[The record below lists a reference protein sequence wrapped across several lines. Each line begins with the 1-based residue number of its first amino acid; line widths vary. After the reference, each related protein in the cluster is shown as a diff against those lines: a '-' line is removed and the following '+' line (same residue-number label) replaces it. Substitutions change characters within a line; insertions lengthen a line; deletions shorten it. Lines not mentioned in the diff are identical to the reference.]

1 MVVTVGGYTHAG
13 KTPSPGF
20 GLPSLTLLPVAPVL
34 ELGKVLAQRGHV
46 VDFATLEGQ
55 ESWTKGYEY
64 ISQLHLMGPGPSN
77 EELEAHYLRM
87 REWDASK
94 GFAGV
99 MDSKYLFD
107 SYWTQTYQHLKRI
120 VDDPATKPDMMVAD
134 FFVDAVKDILYQYN
148 IPIAMVYPQMPAL
161 MCPCSYIPGQPGFQ
175 IEGTLTSENASM
187 WLRFRN
193 ELVIYKALP
202 SIIKW
207 VKWTKKMRQD
217 AGVNYKLPTPSK
229 PNYLVLINSFFGLEV
244 PKDIP
249 PLVQAVGPILAD
261 TYPPLS
267 EPYESFLENHK
278 KTLYLALGTH
288 IILSNNH
295 AAKLV
300 QGLVAAIDQG
310 LIDGVIWSISEAA
323 RRDVD
328 PSLHFTDKGGK
339 AFTFASLFKGEHP
352 TFLITTFAPQRAIL
366 DHGHTAIYL
375 THGGGSSANEG
386 LYHGKPMLAMGFFFD
401 QISNVPR
408 LVASGT
414 SEALDKFRFTPEEVC
429 QKIKLLSEDKDGSYQ
444 RNCIRMQRIARA
456 ASHRKELGADL
467 IEEVMYDTE
476 GRFDGKKELR
486 PMHLQTADMRMSQF
500 KAKNWDLWLVGLF
513 TLGLVPLASI
523 TIGKWAWTE
532 KRAIGDW
539 AGETVKKW
547 MG

>member
-1 MVVTVGGYTHAG
+1 
-13 KTPSPGF
+13 
-20 GLPSLTLLPVAPVL
+20 VL
-34 ELGKVLAQRGHV
+34 ELGKVLAQRGHT

-64 ISQLHLMGPGPSN
+64 ISQLHLMGSGPSH

-120 VDDPATKPDMMVAD
+120 VDDPATRPDMVVAD
-134 FFVDAVKDILYQYN
+134 FFVDAVKDILYQDH
-148 IPIAMVYPQMPAL
+148 IPMAMVYPQMPAL

-175 IEGTLTSENASM
+175 IEGTLTSENASI

-202 SIIKW
+202 SILRW
-207 VKWTKKMRQD
+207 VKWTKKMRQN

-261 TYPPLS
+261 DYPPLS
-267 EPYESFLENHK
+267 EPYESFLETHK

-288 IILSNNH
+288 IILSNDH
-295 AAKLV
+295 ASKLT
-300 QGLVAAIDQG
+300 QGLIAAMDRG

-323 RRDVD
+323 RRDID
-328 PSLHFTDKGGK
+328 SSHQFTDKAGK
-339 AFTFASLFKGEHP
+339 TFSFASLFKGEHP
-352 TFLITTFAPQRAIL
+352 SFLVTVFAPQRAIL
-366 DHGHTAIYL
+366 DHEHTTIYL

-386 LYHGKPMLAMGFFFD
+386 LYHGKSMVAMGFFFD

-414 SEALDKFRFTPEEVC
+414 SEALDKFRFTPADVC

-444 RNCIRMQRIARA
+444 RNRVRMQRIARA
-456 ASHRKELGADL
+456 ASRRKELGADL

-476 GRFDGKKELR
+476 GRFDGQKELR
-486 PMHLQTADMRMSQF
+486 PMHLQTADMRMS
-500 KAKNWDLWLVGLF
+500 KLGSLVCWF
-513 TLGLVPLASI
+513 VDYWFSPLGFYYY
-523 TIGKWAWTE
+523 WE
-532 KRAIGDW
+532 
-539 AGETVKKW
+539 
-547 MG
+547 MGMD